1 MYYSGN
7 VMAIY
12 NIIRAWMINMKMVV
26 IWVGDLVQT
35 DSNNIGIVNT

>member
-12 NIIRAWMINMKMVV
+12 NIIRAWMINMKMIV
-26 IWVGDLVQT
+26 IWAREGDLVQT
-35 DSNNIGIVNT
+35 DSNNIGIL